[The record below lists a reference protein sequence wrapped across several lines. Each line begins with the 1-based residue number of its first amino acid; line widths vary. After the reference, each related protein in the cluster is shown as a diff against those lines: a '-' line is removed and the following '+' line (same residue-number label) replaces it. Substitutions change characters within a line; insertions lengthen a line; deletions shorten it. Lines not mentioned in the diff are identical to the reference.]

1 MELLFDSKE
10 KAYCLLLKNRL
21 SYTVELGTD
30 VLGNL
35 TRIDNKLEQ
44 IAKNLESAKGKLEEM
59 LLQQRNAEEQIK
71 VPFEQEAELK
81 EKQIRLEELNRLL
94 NPKKEEFIIEETDL
108 PEIDAGMRKK
118 ECALER

>member
-21 SYTVELGTD
+21 SYTIELGTD

-44 IAKNLESAKGKLEEM
+44 IAKNLESAKEKLEEM

-108 PEIDAGMRKK
+108 PEIDTGMRKK
-118 ECALER
+118 KCALER